1 MKNRH
6 LIPAVL
12 FIALFGLCGT
22 EQVQAESNS
31 AKNRATVEFSN
42 TDTEIDDIRDPENP
56 DVSVDPGESPSTSGP
71 LRIDFVPQLNFHV
84 NAISDKDVSLPV
96 NAQLFLDGQTTA
108 RGNFVQVSDYR
119 KAAKGWTLQL
129 RQESQ
134 FSNFDTKNSVLNGAV
149 LSFDKS
155 WTNSVN
161 KDTVAS
167 PLVSKEIIRLEHVG
181 ETYNLATAESGGGT
195 GTWSISFGASAEN
208 PAELISTLTP
218 KADKEGEPVLDAVF
232 NNQQVQENSAIRLS
246 IPGKTEKDP
255 VNYSTVL
262 TWILAELP

>member
-1 MKNRH
+1 MKSKH
-6 LIPAVL
+6 FIPAAL
-12 FIALFGLCGT
+12 FIALLGLGSS

-31 AKNRATVEFSN
+31 ANNKATVEFSN

-84 NAISDKDVSLPV
+84 NAISNKDVSYPV
-96 NAQLFLDGQTTA
+96 NAQLFLDGKTEA
-108 RGNFVQVSDYR
+108 RGNFVQISDYR
-119 KAAKGWTLQL
+119 KSAKGWTLQL

-161 KDTVAS
+161 KDTIAS

-181 ETYNLATAESGGGT
+181 ETYNLATAETGGGL
-195 GTWSISFGASAEN
+195 GTWSISFGASAAN
-208 PAELISTLTP
+208 PAELSSTLTP
-218 KADKEGEPVLDAVF
+218 KNGKDGNPILDAVF
-232 NNQQVQENSAIRLS
+232 NNQQVHENSAIRLS

-255 VNYSTVL
+255 VNYTTVL

>member
-1 MKNRH
+1 MKTKQ
-6 LIPAVL
+6 LIPAAL
-12 FIALFGLCGT
+12 LIAFFAVGDAMH
-22 EQVQAESNS
+22 VQAETNT
-31 AKNRATVEFSN
+31 AKNGATIEFSN

-56 DVSVDPGESPSTSGP
+56 DVSVDPGDSPSTSGP

-96 NAQLFLDGQTTA
+96 NAQLFLDGQTSA

-119 KAAKGWTLQL
+119 KSAKGWTLQL

-134 FSNFDTKNSVLNGAV
+134 FSNFDTKNNVLNGAV

-161 KDTVAS
+161 KDTVGS
-167 PLVSKEIIRLEHVG
+167 PLVSTEIIRLEHVG
-181 ETYNLATAESGGGT
+181 ETYNLATAKPGDGS

-208 PAELISTLTP
+208 PADLVSTLTS
-218 KADKEGEPVLDAVF
+218 KNDKDGKPVLDAAF
-232 NNQQVQENSAIRLS
+232 NNQQVHENSAIRLS

-255 VNYSTVL
+255 VNYTTVL